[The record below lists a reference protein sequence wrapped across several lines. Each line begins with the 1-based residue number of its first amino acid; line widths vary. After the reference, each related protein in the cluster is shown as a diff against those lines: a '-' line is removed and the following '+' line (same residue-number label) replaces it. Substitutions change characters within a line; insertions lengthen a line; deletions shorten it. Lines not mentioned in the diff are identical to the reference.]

1 MYKKKLLDTYGHVH
15 MRYIHEDEIY
25 YFQNANAMDPEIIIA
40 TEFIPN
46 LLTPQTTL
54 PLRFCFMRSTRGVR
68 VREEAIIQSL
78 KVERG
83 MVAPSRLKILTRR

>member
-54 PLRFCFMRSTRGVR
+54 PLIEFDFILGSR
-68 VREEAIIQSL
+68 VEGKITIYDQVYEIPL
-78 KVERG
+78 KEMLG
-83 MVAPSRLKILTRR
+83 